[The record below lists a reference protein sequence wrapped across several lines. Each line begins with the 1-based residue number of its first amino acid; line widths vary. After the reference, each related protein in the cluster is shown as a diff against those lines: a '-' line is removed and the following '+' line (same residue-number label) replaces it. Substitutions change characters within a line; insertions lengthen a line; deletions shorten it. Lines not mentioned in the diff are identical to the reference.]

1 MADIETRLFRYFAVL
16 AQEQHFSR
24 AAHLLNIT
32 PPTLTHQI
40 KKLERLVG
48 ARLVERKGNTHVA
61 LTQAGL
67 RLFER
72 AQHVLRQVEE
82 AKIVAQQAQRGEV
95 GRIDI
100 GFMTTAVCSGV
111 LQKSLADFRR
121 ANPAIEINM
130 RKLVPMDQIRAIMR
144 KDLDAGFTRSPHKYP
159 AGLEGFEVYR
169 QPMVL
174 ALPARH
180 PLARRKTINPAALK
194 DEMFIN
200 TGPAHDVGF
209 WGHTEA
215 VAGVGQF
222 TPRVVK
228 RDDDFMTVLTYVSMG
243 YGIGVIPQT
252 MTRMNIPN
260 VVFRE
265 IATNAVPKS
274 GIAFVYRR
282 NDSSPQTDLL
292 IKHMRI
298 HALRR

>member
-16 AQEQHFSR
+16 AEEQHFSH
-24 AAHLLNIT
+24 AAHRLNIT

-67 RLFER
+67 RFFER

-100 GFMTTAVCSGV
+100 GFMATAVCSGV

-130 RKLVPMDQIRAIMR
+130 RKLVPMDQLKAIMR
-144 KDLDAGFTRSPHKYP
+144 KDLDAGFTRSAHKYP
-159 AGLEGFEVYR
+159 VGLEGFDVHR

-174 ALPARH
+174 ALPAKH
-180 PLARRKTINPAALK
+180 PLARRKTVSPAALK
-194 DEMFIN
+194 DELFVN
-200 TGPAHDVGF
+200 SSPELDGGL
-209 WGHTEA
+209 WGHSD
-215 VAGVGQF
+215 AGAGQF

-265 IATNAVPKS
+265 IAANAAPKS
-274 GIAFVYRR
+274 AIAFVYRR
-282 NDSSPQTDLL
+282 NDTSPQTDLL
-292 IKHMRI
+292 IKHMRS

>member
-16 AQEQHFSR
+16 AEEQHFSH
-24 AAHLLNIT
+24 AAHRLNIT

-67 RLFER
+67 RFFER

-111 LQKSLADFRR
+111 LQKSLVDFRR
-121 ANPAIEINM
+121 ANPAIDINM
-130 RKLVPMDQIRAIMR
+130 RKLVPMDQIKAIMR

-159 AGLEGFEVYR
+159 AGLEGFDVYR

-174 ALPARH
+174 ALPAKH
-180 PLARRKTINPAALK
+180 PLARRKTITPAALK
-194 DEMFIN
+194 DELFIN
-200 TGPAHDVGF
+200 TGPELDVGF

-215 VAGVGQF
+215 VAGYF
-222 TPRVVK
+222 TPRAAK
-228 RDDDFMTVLTYVSMG
+228 RDDDFMTILTYVSMG
-243 YGIGVIPQT
+243 YGIGAIPLT
-252 MTRMNIPN
+252 MARMDIPN

-265 IATNAVPKS
+265 IATSSVPKS
-274 GIAFVYRR
+274 AIAFVYRR

-292 IKHMRI
+292 IKHMRS

>member
-16 AQEQHFSR
+16 AEEQHFSH
-24 AAHLLNIT
+24 AAHRLDIT

-67 RLFER
+67 RFFER

-100 GFMTTAVCSGV
+100 GFMASAVCSGV
-111 LQKSLADFRR
+111 LQKSLADFCR

-130 RKLVPMDQIRAIMR
+130 RKLVPMDQIKAIMR

-159 AGLEGFEVYR
+159 AGLEGFDVHR

-174 ALPARH
+174 ALPAKH
-180 PLARRKTINPAALK
+180 PLARRKTITPAALK
-194 DEMFIN
+194 EELFIN
-200 TGPAHDVGF
+200 TGPELDLGF
-209 WGHTEA
+209 WGHAEA
-215 VAGVGQF
+215 VAGHF
-222 TPRVVK
+222 TPRVVR
-228 RDDDFMTVLTYVSMG
+228 RDDDFMTILTYVSMG
-243 YGIGVIPQT
+243 YGIGVMPQT
-252 MTRMNIPN
+252 MTRINIPN

-265 IATNAVPKS
+265 IAASSVPKS
-274 GIAFVYRR
+274 AIAFVYRR

-292 IKHMRI
+292 IKHMRS

>member
-16 AQEQHFSR
+16 AEEQHFSH
-24 AAHLLNIT
+24 AAHRLDIT

-67 RLFER
+67 RFFER

-100 GFMTTAVCSGV
+100 GFMASAVCSGV
-111 LQKSLADFRR
+111 LQKSLADFCR

-130 RKLVPMDQIRAIMR
+130 RKLVPMDQIKAIMR

-159 AGLEGFEVYR
+159 AGLEGFDVHR

-174 ALPARH
+174 ALPAKH
-180 PLARRKTINPAALK
+180 PLARRKTITPAALK
-194 DEMFIN
+194 EELFIN
-200 TGPAHDVGF
+200 TGPELDVGF
-209 WGHTEA
+209 LGHAEA
-215 VAGVGQF
+215 VVGHF
-222 TPRVVK
+222 TPRVVR
-228 RDDDFMTVLTYVSMG
+228 RDDDFMTILTYVPMG
-243 YGIGVIPQT
+243 YGIGVMPQT
-252 MTRMNIPN
+252 MTRINIPN

-265 IATNAVPKS
+265 IAASSVPKS
-274 GIAFVYRR
+274 AIAFVYRR

-292 IKHMRI
+292 IKHMRS

>member
-16 AQEQHFSR
+16 AEEQHFSH
-24 AAHLLNIT
+24 AAHRLNIT

-48 ARLVERKGNTHVA
+48 ARLVERKCNTHVA
-61 LTQAGL
+61 LTQAG
-67 RLFER
+67 RRFFER

-82 AKIVAQQAQRGEV
+82 AKMVAQQAQRGEV

-100 GFMTTAVCSGV
+100 GFMASAVCSGV
-111 LQKSLADFRR
+111 LQKSLADFCR

-130 RKLVPMDQIRAIMR
+130 RKLVPMDQIKAIMR

-159 AGLEGFEVYR
+159 AGLEGFDVYR

-174 ALPARH
+174 ALPAKH

-194 DEMFIN
+194 DELFIN
-200 TGPAHDVGF
+200 TGPELDVGF
-209 WGHTEA
+209 WGQTET
-215 VAGVGQF
+215 VAGHF
-222 TPRVVK
+222 MPRAVK
-228 RDDDFMTVLTYVSMG
+228 REDDFMTILTYVSMG

-252 MTRMNIPN
+252 VTRMNIPN

-265 IATNAVPKS
+265 IATSSAPKS
-274 GIAFVYRR
+274 AIAFVNRR

-292 IKHMRI
+292 IKHMRS

>member
-61 LTQAGL
+61 LTQAGS
-67 RLFER
+67 RFFER

-82 AKIVAQQAQRGEV
+82 AKIVAQQAHRGEV

-100 GFMTTAVCSGV
+100 GFMATAVCSGI
-111 LQKSLADFRR
+111 LQRSLGEFRR

-130 RKLVPMDQIRAIMR
+130 RKLVPMDQIKAIMR

-159 AGLEGFEVYR
+159 AGLEGFEIFH
-169 QPMVL
+169 QPMAL
-174 ALPARH
+174 ALPAKH
-180 PLARRKTINPAALK
+180 ALARRKTINPAALK
-194 DEMFIN
+194 EELFID
-200 TGPAHDVGF
+200 TGPELDVGF
-209 WGHTEA
+209 WGHAET
-215 VAGVGQF
+215 VAGHF
-222 TPRVVK
+222 TPRVVR

-243 YGIGVIPQT
+243 YGIGVMPQI
-252 MTRMNIPN
+252 MARMNIPN

-265 IATNAVPKS
+265 LATNAVPKS
-274 GIAFVYRR
+274 AIAFVYRR

-292 IKHMRI
+292 IKHMRG

>member
-16 AQEQHFSR
+16 AEEQHFSH
-24 AAHLLNIT
+24 AAHRLNIT

-67 RLFER
+67 RFFER

-100 GFMTTAVCSGV
+100 GFMASAVCSGV
-111 LQKSLADFRR
+111 LQKSLADFCR

-130 RKLVPMDQIRAIMR
+130 RKLVPMDQIKAIMR

-159 AGLEGFEVYR
+159 VGLEGFDVHR

-174 ALPARH
+174 ALPAKH
-180 PLARRKTINPAALK
+180 PLARRKTITPAALK
-194 DEMFIN
+194 EELFIN
-200 TGPAHDVGF
+200 TGPELDVGF
-209 WGHTEA
+209 LGHAEA
-215 VAGVGQF
+215 VAGHF

-228 RDDDFMTVLTYVSMG
+228 RDDDFMTILTYVSMG
-243 YGIGVIPQT
+243 YGIGVMPQT
-252 MTRMNIPN
+252 MTRINIPN

-265 IATNAVPKS
+265 IAASSVPKS
-274 GIAFVYRR
+274 AIAFVYRR

-292 IKHMRI
+292 IKHMRS

>member
-16 AQEQHFSR
+16 AEEQHFSH
-24 AAHLLNIT
+24 AAHRLDIT

-67 RLFER
+67 RFFER

-100 GFMTTAVCSGV
+100 GFMASAVCSGV
-111 LQKSLADFRR
+111 LQKSLADFCR

-130 RKLVPMDQIRAIMR
+130 RKLVPMDQIKAIMR

-159 AGLEGFEVYR
+159 AGLEGFDVHR

-174 ALPARH
+174 ALPAKH
-180 PLARRKTINPAALK
+180 PLARRKTITPAALK
-194 DEMFIN
+194 EELFIN
-200 TGPAHDVGF
+200 TGPELDVGF
-209 WGHTEA
+209 LGHAEA
-215 VAGVGQF
+215 VAGHF

-228 RDDDFMTVLTYVSMG
+228 RDDDFMTILTYVSMG
-243 YGIGVIPQT
+243 YGIGVMPQT

-265 IATNAVPKS
+265 IATSSVPKS
-274 GIAFVYRR
+274 AIAFVYRR

-292 IKHMRI
+292 IKHMRS

>member
-1 MADIETRLFRYFAVL
+1 VL
-16 AQEQHFSR
+16 AQERHFSR

-67 RLFER
+67 RFFER

-82 AKIVAQQAQRGEV
+82 AKIVTQQAQRGEV

-111 LQKSLADFRR
+111 LQRALADFCR

-130 RKLVPMDQIRAIMR
+130 RKLVPMDQIKAIMR
-144 KDLDAGFTRSPHKYP
+144 KDLDTGFTRSPHKYP
-159 AGLEGFEVYR
+159 AELEGFDIYR
-169 QPMVL
+169 QTMVL
-174 ALPARH
+174 ALPGKH
-180 PLARRKTINPAALK
+180 PLARRKTISPAALK
-194 DEMFIN
+194 DELFIN
-200 TGPAHDVGF
+200 TGPNLDVGF

-215 VAGVGQF
+215 VAGVGHF

-265 IATNAVPKS
+265 IATNAVSKS

>member
-16 AQEQHFSR
+16 AEEQHFSH
-24 AAHLLNIT
+24 AAHRLNIT

-67 RLFER
+67 RFFER
-72 AQHVLRQVEE
+72 AQHVLRQIEE

-100 GFMTTAVCSGV
+100 GFMATAVCSGV

-121 ANPAIEINM
+121 VNPAIEINM
-130 RKLVPMDQIRAIMR
+130 RKLVPMDQLKAIMR
-144 KDLDAGFTRSPHKYP
+144 KDLDAGFTRSAHKYP
-159 AGLEGFEVYR
+159 AGLEGFDVHR

-174 ALPARH
+174 ALPAKH
-180 PLARRKTINPAALK
+180 PLARRKTVNPSALK
-194 DEMFIN
+194 DELFVN
-200 TGPAHDVGF
+200 SGPELDGGL
-209 WGHTEA
+209 WGHSD
-215 VAGVGQF
+215 AGAGQF

-228 RDDDFMTVLTYVSMG
+228 RDDDFMTILTYVSMG

-265 IATNAVPKS
+265 IAANAAPKS
-274 GIAFVYRR
+274 AIAFVYRR
-282 NDSSPQTDLL
+282 NDTSPQTDLL
-292 IKHMRI
+292 IKHMRS

>member
-16 AQEQHFSR
+16 AEEQHFSH
-24 AAHLLNIT
+24 AAHRLDIT

-67 RLFER
+67 RFFER

-100 GFMTTAVCSGV
+100 GFMASAVCSGV
-111 LQKSLADFRR
+111 LQKSLADFCR

-130 RKLVPMDQIRAIMR
+130 RKLVPMDQIKAIMR

-159 AGLEGFEVYR
+159 AGLEGFDVHR

-174 ALPARH
+174 ALPAKH
-180 PLARRKTINPAALK
+180 PLARRKTITPAALK
-194 DEMFIN
+194 EELFIN
-200 TGPAHDVGF
+200 TGPELDVGF
-209 WGHTEA
+209 LGHAEA
-215 VAGVGQF
+215 VARHF
-222 TPRVVK
+222 TPRVVR
-228 RDDDFMTVLTYVSMG
+228 RDDDFMTILTYVSMG
-243 YGIGVIPQT
+243 YGIGVMPQT
-252 MTRMNIPN
+252 MTRINIPN

-265 IATNAVPKS
+265 IAASSVPKS
-274 GIAFVYRR
+274 AIAFVYRR

-292 IKHMRI
+292 IKHMRS

>member
-16 AQEQHFSR
+16 AEEQHFSH
-24 AAHLLNIT
+24 AAHRLDIT

-67 RLFER
+67 RFFER

-95 GRIDI
+95 GRINI
-100 GFMTTAVCSGV
+100 GFMASAVCSGV
-111 LQKSLADFRR
+111 LQKSLADFCR

-130 RKLVPMDQIRAIMR
+130 RKLVPMDQIKAIMR

-159 AGLEGFEVYR
+159 AGLEGFDVHR

-174 ALPARH
+174 ALPAKH
-180 PLARRKTINPAALK
+180 PLARRKTITPAALK
-194 DEMFIN
+194 EELFIN
-200 TGPAHDVGF
+200 TGPELDVGF
-209 WGHTEA
+209 WGHAEA
-215 VAGVGQF
+215 VAGHF
-222 TPRVVK
+222 TPRVVR
-228 RDDDFMTVLTYVSMG
+228 RDDDFMTILTYVSMG
-243 YGIGVIPQT
+243 YGIGVMPQT
-252 MTRMNIPN
+252 MTRINIPN

-265 IATNAVPKS
+265 IAASSVPKS
-274 GIAFVYRR
+274 AIAFVYRR

-292 IKHMRI
+292 IKHMRS